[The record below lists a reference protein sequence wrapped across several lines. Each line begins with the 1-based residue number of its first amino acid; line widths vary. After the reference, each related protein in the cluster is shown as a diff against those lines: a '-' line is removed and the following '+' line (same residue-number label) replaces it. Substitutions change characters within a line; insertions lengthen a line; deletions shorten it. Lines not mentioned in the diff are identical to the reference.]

1 MPGRLFVCA
10 TPIGNLEDVTLRL
23 LRILAEVD
31 AVAAEDTRR
40 TRKLLTHY
48 DIHARL
54 VSYHEANEAART
66 NGLVDRLRRGQSLA
80 LVTDAGMPSV
90 SDPGWHLVRACIDE
104 GIPVEV
110 VPGASA
116 VLTALVASGL
126 PPARFAFEGFL
137 SRKAGER
144 RRRLEAIASDDRT
157 LVFFEAPGR
166 VVATLRAMLEVL
178 GPRRAAVARELT
190 KVHEEVLRAT
200 LPELIAGLENDDVVG
215 EVVIV
220 VEGMATTTGD
230 LAAAVAMARSL
241 TESGSPK
248 GAAAS
253 EAASVHGVN
262 RRDIYDALVGG
273 GADRGSGPGP
283 NA

>member
-23 LRILAEVD
+23 LRTLAEVD

-48 DIHARL
+48 DIHAHL
-54 VSYHEANEAART
+54 VSYHEANEPSRT
-66 NGLVDRLRRGQSLA
+66 AELVDRLRRGQRIA
-80 LVTDAGMPSV
+80 LVTDAGMPAV

-110 VPGASA
+110 LPGPSA
-116 VLTALVASGL
+116 VLTALVVSGL

-137 SRKAGER
+137 SRKPGER
-144 RRRLEAIASDDRT
+144 RRRLEAIAQDDRT

-166 VVATLRAMLEVL
+166 VVAALQAMLEVF

-200 LPELIAGLENDDVVG
+200 LPELIAQLQGEDPRG

-220 VEGMATTTGD
+220 VEGLPSAAGSLT
-230 LAAAVAMARSL
+230 AAVAMARDLSR
-241 TESGSPK
+241 GGRPK
-248 GAAAS
+248 GVAAREAAA
-253 EAASVHGVN
+253 AHGVL
-262 RRDIYDALVGG
+262 RRDVYEALLGE
-273 GADRGSGPGP
+273 AKT
-283 NA
+283 